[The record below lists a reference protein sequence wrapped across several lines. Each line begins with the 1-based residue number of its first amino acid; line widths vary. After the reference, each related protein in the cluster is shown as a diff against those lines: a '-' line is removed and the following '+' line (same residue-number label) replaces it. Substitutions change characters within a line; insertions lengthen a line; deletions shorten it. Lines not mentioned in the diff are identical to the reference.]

1 MCVGNRV
8 LTIIDKFMSGIK
20 VGKNSGEVRI
30 TQRTPALNEYLKG
43 VAEIKKFKTAD
54 EEYDCALRALEGDEK
69 AREDLIKRNLRF
81 VISVAKQYQS
91 SHAPLEELINE
102 GNVGLVEAADKFD
115 PTKGFKFISYAVWY
129 VRRSINDYL
138 KGKSRLVRIPVNRTN
153 ELAILN
159 KEVNKLEQTLG
170 REVYTEDVNDIPSD
184 KFDSDRISLLME
196 LQSSSVSSL
205 DMQIGGEDNNSFHDI
220 LEDTTNKPTDYL
232 IDAEMRKQSIN
243 DLFNILNDKQRR
255 VMSLLFGLEDGDV
268 KNLIEVSEI
277 VGMSREG
284 VRQIRD
290 KSLVKLRN
298 HGLKIGYNAE
308 MFDVM

>member
-1 MCVGNRV
+1 
-8 LTIIDKFMSGIK
+8 MSGIK
-20 VGKNSGEVRI
+20 VGKKLGEVTI
-30 TQRTPALNEYLKG
+30 TKRTPSLNEYLKG
-43 VAEIKKFKTAD
+43 VADIKKFKTAD
-54 EEYDCALRALEGDEK
+54 EEYDCALKALNGDEQ

-91 SHAPLEELINE
+91 KQAPLEELINE
-102 GNVGLVEAADKFD
+102 GNIGLVEAADKFD

-153 ELAILN
+153 ELNIIN
-159 KEVNKLEQTLG
+159 KEINKLEQTLG
-170 REVYTEDVNDIPSD
+170 REVYSEDIDVSLLDN
-184 KFDSDRISLLME
+184 FDSDRISLLME
-196 LQSSSVSSL
+196 LQNSSVSSL
-205 DMQIGGEDNNSFHDI
+205 DMPIGGEDNNNFHDI
-220 LEDTTNKPTDYL
+220 LEDSTNNPTDYL
-232 IDAEMRKQSIN
+232 IDSEMRKKSIN
-243 DLFNILNDKQRR
+243 DLFSILNNKQRR
-255 VMSLLFGLEDGDV
+255 VMSLLFGLEDGDT